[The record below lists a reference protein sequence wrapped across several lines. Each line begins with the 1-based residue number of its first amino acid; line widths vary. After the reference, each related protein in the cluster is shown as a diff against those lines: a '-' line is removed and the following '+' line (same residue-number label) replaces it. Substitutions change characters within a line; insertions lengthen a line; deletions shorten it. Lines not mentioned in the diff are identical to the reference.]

1 MKSPDKPVGLTKDA
15 GWQFGLRKTVPYS
28 QVKVWDFLFSRDGLN
43 TWLGTLIEE
52 PELKQSFTTKEGVEG
67 MIRLLI
73 PHSHIRMSWKKS
85 GWENTSTVQV
95 RVLEAKGKA
104 TISFHHEKLLNEQ
117 QREEVQVYW
126 NEKMTNIE
134 TALAKTFEHK

>member
-15 GWQFGLRKTVPYS
+15 GWQFGLRKTVSYP
-28 QVKVWDFLFSRDGLN
+28 QEKVWDFLFSQEGLN
-43 TWLGTLIEE
+43 SWLGTLTEE

-67 MIRLLI
+67 MIRLLT
-73 PHSHIRMSWKKS
+73 PYSHIRMSWKKS
-85 GWENTSTVQV
+85 EWENTSTVQV
-95 RVLEAKGKA
+95 RVLEAKGKS

-126 NEKMTNIE
+126 NEKMTALE
-134 TALAKTFEHK
+134 TALAKAFES